1 MSRTHLSPDETS
13 RPQTEGRTIRWA
25 RRYDLLVFLLTL
37 GQAPVFR
44 SRTADLAQLTLGE
57 SVLDVG
63 CGTGDLAQHV
73 YRHVGSSGL
82 VAGID
87 AAPEMIARARHK
99 AKHRNM
105 TIDFRVEPVEA
116 LSFADH
122 TFDVVVS
129 SLVFHHLP
137 PALKQQGLAE
147 IQRVLKPGGR
157 LLLVDFLKPSHRLL
171 LHSSLQEGLQDL
183 LPLLDDAGFFQVEW
197 KPGPFPQLGYIRGK
211 TLHEQ

>member
-1 MSRTHLSPDETS
+1 MSRTHLSPHDT
-13 RPQTEGRTIRWA
+13 PHPHTEGRTIRWA

-37 GQAPVFR
+37 GQAPVLR
-44 SRTADLAQLTLGE
+44 SRTADLVQLIPGE

-63 CGTGDLAQHV
+63 CGTGDLTQQV
-73 YRHVGSSGL
+73 YRRVRSTGL

-87 AAPEMIARARHK
+87 AAPEMIARARQK
-99 AKHRNM
+99 AKYRNM
-105 TIDFRVEPVEA
+105 TIDFRAEPIEA

-157 LLLVDFLKPSHRLL
+157 LLLVDFLKPSRRLF
-171 LHSSLQEGLQDL
+171 LHSSLQEGLQEL
-183 LPLLDDAGFFQVEW
+183 LPLLDDAGFLQVEW

-211 TLHEQ
+211 TPH